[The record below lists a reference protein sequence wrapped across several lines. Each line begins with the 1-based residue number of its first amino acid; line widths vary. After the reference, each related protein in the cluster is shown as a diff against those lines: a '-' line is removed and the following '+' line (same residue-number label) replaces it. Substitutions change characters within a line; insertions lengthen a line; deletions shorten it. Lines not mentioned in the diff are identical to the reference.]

1 MNNIMKKLCIND
13 IKKNFN
19 NASSVYGKHCQL
31 QIFFADKIVSFLKN
45 LNIKDGEWLDLG
57 SGTGVLSEKI
67 EKEFHN
73 KNLCRIDF
81 SNKMLLMDKSKNSKI
96 LWDLNKGL
104 PPKLNNC
111 SLIVSNFCLHWLTS
125 PELVIK
131 EWFEKLAKD
140 GVLIVSYPT
149 NISFPEWR
157 STCSKN
163 KLSYSGNSFPS
174 EELLLSNF
182 SKKEIYLSQKYKYK
196 ENFPTV
202 YKLLKNI
209 VNLGAQTTS
218 NKRNTVY
225 ELRKLQKYWPKKKDK
240 SVELTWEVNILILK
254 K

>member
-1 MNNIMKKLCIND
+1 MTKIMKKLCIND

-19 NASSVYGKHCQL
+19 NAASVYGKYCQI
-31 QIFFADKIVSFLKN
+31 QIFFADKIVSFLRN
-45 LNIKDGEWLDLG
+45 LNIEDGEWLDLG

-67 EKEFHN
+67 EKEFNN
-73 KNLCRIDF
+73 KNLYRIDF

-96 LWDLNKGL
+96 LWDLNQGL
-104 PPKLNNC
+104 PPSLNNC

-125 PELVIK
+125 PELIIK
-131 EWFEKLAKD
+131 EWFEKLGKD
-140 GVLIVSYPT
+140 GFLIVSYPT
-149 NISFPEWR
+149 NLSFPEWR
-157 STCSKN
+157 NTCSTN

-202 YKLLKNI
+202 YKLFKNI

-218 NKRNTVY
+218 NKRNTV
-225 ELRKLQKYWPKKKDK
+225 
-240 SVELTWEVNILILK
+240 
-254 K
+254 